1 MQPDTDLE
9 ASHLK
14 RPFAQQRRRSPQKQ
28 DQRGAKHTHNQTQR
42 QIPQSHLFIW
52 PRSANK
58 QSWSHANEP
67 LLVFDGSLHSFD
79 SWVRSDMAACY
90 TSGCGE
96 RGRQQSARTH
106 THTHTAVLQC
116 PFLEVSILL
125 HVKTTTICDIVRQRQ
140 VGGVQT
146 AWWEGWMQIIW
157 DQDTFRAFVWLYR
170 HAITIEPWAL
180 WFRNI
185 FYIPSW
191 MVTLIYFL
199 LF

>member
-1 MQPDTDLE
+1 MSAD
-9 ASHLK
+9 
-14 RPFAQQRRRSPQKQ
+14 KQ
-28 DQRGAKHTHNQTQR
+28 T
-42 QIPQSHLFIW
+42 
-52 PRSANK
+52 
-58 QSWSHANEP
+58 WSLANEP
-67 LLVFDGSLHSFD
+67 LLVFDGSLDSFY
-79 SWVRSDMAACY
+79 SWVRSDMAACS

-96 RGRQQSARTH
+96 RGGQRSTH
-106 THTHTAVLQC
+106 THTHTHTHNTAVLHC

-125 HVKTTTICDIVRQRQ
+125 HVKMTTICDIVRQRQ

-146 AWWEGWMQIIW
+146 EWREGWMQIIW

-170 HAITIEPWAL
+170 HAITIEPWVL

-185 FYIPSW
+185 LDILSW